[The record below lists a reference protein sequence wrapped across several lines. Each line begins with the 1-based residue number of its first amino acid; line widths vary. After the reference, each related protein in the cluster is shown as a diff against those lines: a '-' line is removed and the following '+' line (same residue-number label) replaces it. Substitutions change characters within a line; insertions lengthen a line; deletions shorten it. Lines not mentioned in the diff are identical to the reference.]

1 MTRKSTNIPGKYGWP
16 LIGESIDYFKKLRS
30 GTNEKFVMQ
39 RKKLF
44 GDVFKTSILGEK
56 MAFLCGP
63 EGNKFLFSN
72 ENKLVEVWWPSSV
85 ESIIKKS
92 NNKSVTAESAKVRQL
107 LPPFLRAHAV
117 KNYISDMDS
126 ELRQHLEDYWT
137 GHDEVEVCPFVAKYT
152 FALAVKLLLGVR
164 DGTELEKLAV
174 PFVEAAGGII
184 AVPINIPGT
193 RFNRGVKASN
203 KIREVINGIIAQR
216 RKDLADG
223 TATPTQDLLSHMI
236 VEVDKRNQES
246 DGPPT
251 TDGDMSS
258 DLLGLLIGGYDTI
271 NTTVVFIMMMLVDHP
286 DVYQK
291 VLKEQME
298 IAEGKSQGELL
309 TWDDLRKMK
318 YSWNVACEVLRMRPP
333 TVGAFRVAKT
343 TFTYAGFT
351 IPKGWKLHY
360 IPHYTQRN
368 AEYFPNPEKFDP
380 SRFEGAGPAPYTF
393 VPFGGGARMCPG
405 NEYARAEILVFMYN
419 IITRYNWERLIPDE
433 KVGRWNVARLPL
445 PQDKPKSRETES
457 RETSGLV
464 RSYLALSK
472 TKEALYAA
480 REAMKA
486 MPQSAKALKLVGD
499 VYASN
504 SSGRDKAK
512 KFYESALRLEPGY
525 LGAALALAELH
536 VMEGRNYEAVTLLER
551 YLKDWADDSL
561 HVKLAQIGSQLVSR
575 SEGSHG

>member
-1 MTRKSTNIPGKYGWP
+1 MDTLLLVSSIVLPIITIFFLHHFLSQKSTIPGNYGWP

-39 RKKLF
+39 RRKLF

-137 GHDEVEVCPFVAKYT
+137 GRDEVEVCPFVAKYT
-152 FALAVKLLLGVR
+152 FALAVKLLLGVH
-164 DGTELEKLAV
+164 DATELEKLAT

-203 KIREVINGIIAQR
+203 RIREVIMGIIAQR

-223 TATPTQDLLSHMI
+223 TATPMQDLLSHMI
-236 VEVDKRNQES
+236 VEVDKRNQDS
-246 DGPPT
+246 GNAPT

-271 NTTVVFIMMMLVDHP
+271 NTTVVFIMMTLVDHP
-286 DVYQK
+286 DVYQG
-291 VLKEQME
+291 VLKG
-298 IAEGKSQGELL
+298 IIN
-309 TWDDLRKMK
+309 TNINLR
-318 YSWNVACEVLRMRPP
+318 YPNI
-333 TVGAFRVAKT
+333 
-343 TFTYAGFT
+343 TFF
-351 IPKGWKLHY
+351 K
-360 IPHYTQRN
+360 
-368 AEYFPNPEKFDP
+368 
-380 SRFEGAGPAPYTF
+380 
-393 VPFGGGARMCPG
+393 
-405 NEYARAEILVFMYN
+405 
-419 IITRYNWERLIPDE
+419 
-433 KVGRWNVARLPL
+433 
-445 PQDKPKSRETES
+445 
-457 RETSGLV
+457 
-464 RSYLALSK
+464 
-472 TKEALYAA
+472 
-480 REAMKA
+480 
-486 MPQSAKALKLVGD
+486 
-499 VYASN
+499 
-504 SSGRDKAK
+504 
-512 KFYESALRLEPGY
+512 
-525 LGAALALAELH
+525 
-536 VMEGRNYEAVTLLER
+536 
-551 YLKDWADDSL
+551 
-561 HVKLAQIGSQLVSR
+561 
-575 SEGSHG
+575 

>member
-1 MTRKSTNIPGKYGWP
+1 MDTLLLISSTVLPIITIIFLHHFLSQKSPIPGAYGWP
-16 LIGESIDYFKKLRS
+16 LIGESIDYFKRLRS
-30 GTNEKFVMQ
+30 GTNEQFAMQ
-39 RKKLF
+39 RRKLF

-117 KNYISDMDS
+117 KNYIADMDS
-126 ELRQHLEDYWT
+126 ELREHLEVYWT
-137 GHDEVEVCPFVAKYT
+137 GRDQVEVCPFVAKYT

-164 DGTELEKLAV
+164 DATELEKLAK

-193 RFNRGVKASN
+193 RFNRGVKAS
-203 KIREVINGIIAQR
+203 KRIREVINGIIAQR

-223 TATPTQDLLSHMI
+223 TADPSQNLLSHMI
-236 VEVDKRNQES
+236 VEVDKRNE
-246 DGPPT
+246 DTNNAPT

-271 NTTVVFIMMMLVDHP
+271 NTTVVFIMMMLVDYP
-286 DVYQK
+286 DVYRE
-291 VLKEQME
+291 VLKEQTA
-298 IAEGKSQGELL
+298 IAKEKSPGELL
-309 TWDDLRKMK
+309 NWDDLRKMK
-318 YSWNVACEVLRMRPP
+318 YSWNVVCEVLRMRPP

-343 TFTYAGFT
+343 DFTYRGYT

-360 IPHYTQRN
+360 LPHYTQRN
-368 AEYFPNPEKFDP
+368 HEFFPHPEKFDP

-419 IITRYNWERLIPDE
+419 IITRYNWERLLPDE
-433 KVGRWNVARLPL
+433 KVVIDPL
-445 PQDKPKSRETES
+445 PRPVHGLPIKLIPHKTE
-457 RETSGLV
+457 
-464 RSYLALSK
+464 A
-472 TKEALYAA
+472 
-480 REAMKA
+480 
-486 MPQSAKALKLVGD
+486 
-499 VYASN
+499 
-504 SSGRDKAK
+504 
-512 KFYESALRLEPGY
+512 
-525 LGAALALAELH
+525 
-536 VMEGRNYEAVTLLER
+536 
-551 YLKDWADDSL
+551 
-561 HVKLAQIGSQLVSR
+561 
-575 SEGSHG
+575 

>member
-1 MTRKSTNIPGKYGWP
+1 MDTLLLVSSIFVPTIITIFFLHHFFIQKSSIPGSYGWP
-16 LIGESIDYFKKLRS
+16 LIGESIDYFNKLRS

-44 GDVFKTSILGEK
+44 GNVFKTSILGEK
-56 MAFLCGP
+56 MAFFCGP

-107 LPPFLRAHAV
+107 LPPFLRAHA
-117 KNYISDMDS
+117 
-126 ELRQHLEDYWT
+126 
-137 GHDEVEVCPFVAKYT
+137 
-152 FALAVKLLLGVR
+152 LLLGVR
-164 DGTELEKLAV
+164 DGTELEKLAK

-184 AVPINIPGT
+184 AIPINIPGT

-203 KIREVINGIIAQR
+203 QIREVINGIIAQR

-223 TATPTQDLLSHMI
+223 TASPSQDLLSHMI
-236 VEVDKRNQES
+236 AEVDKRNEES
-246 DGPPT
+246 DGAPT

-286 DVYQK
+286 DVYQA

-298 IAEGKSQGELL
+298 IAKAKPTGELL
-309 TWDDLRKMK
+309 NWDDLRKMK

-343 TFTYAGFT
+343 DFTYAGFK

-360 IPHYTQRN
+360 IPHFTQRN
-368 AEYFPNPEKFDP
+368 SEYFPNPEKFDP

-419 IITRYNWERLIPDE
+419 IITRYNWQRLIPDE
-433 KVGRWNVARLPL
+433 KVVIDPL
-445 PQDKPKSRETES
+445 PRPVH
-457 RETSGLV
+457 GL
-464 RSYLALSK
+464 
-472 TKEALYAA
+472 
-480 REAMKA
+480 
-486 MPQSAKALKLVGD
+486 PIKLIPH
-499 VYASN
+499 N
-504 SSGRDKAK
+504 
-512 KFYESALRLEPGY
+512 
-525 LGAALALAELH
+525 
-536 VMEGRNYEAVTLLER
+536 T
-551 YLKDWADDSL
+551 
-561 HVKLAQIGSQLVSR
+561 IT
-575 SEGSHG
+575 